1 VKTYITSTFSPLM
14 IQRGGAKVRECKEQ
28 EARRVLLRTTPRE
41 QLLETWESAVS
52 HEITARLI
60 SEKFGVQVPF
70 NRVNLSVGCDTRII
84 AICPIF
90 RASIAR
96 EYTAK
101 ELKDVKW
108 RYFIIRT

>member
-1 VKTYITSTFSPLM
+1 MKTYITSTFSPLM
-14 IQRGGAKVRECKEQ
+14 VQRGGAKIRECKKREVY
-28 EARRVLLRTTPRE
+28 RILLRTTPGERAAE
-41 QLLETWESAVS
+41 MWESAVS
-52 HEITARLI
+52 HKITARLI
-60 SEKFGVQVPF
+60 SEKFNVQIPF
-70 NRVNLSVGCDTRII
+70 NRVNLSVASNTRII

-90 RASIAR
+90 RANIAR